1 MNDLGPWTTKL
12 SEAAHEL
19 DAARTRSA
27 VHLAARRLMRVRAE
41 VKRLEHKAALAGL
54 RFSGAGGPP
63 KHLVGLVY
71 LET

>member
-41 VKRLEHKAALAGL
+41 VKRLEHKAPLAG
-54 RFSGAGGPP
+54 RP
-63 KHLVGLVY
+63 V
-71 LET
+71 